1 MKKIFILL
9 LVIFLL
15 SSCAS
20 EKPKNEYK
28 GELIDGAKRTVKIPL
43 NNSETTI
50 ASVYAVSVPFIVALK
65 LTDRVVAIN
74 VKSSFWYKAN
84 DDLNKVGT
92 VGRGT
97 VDLEKLATY
106 NPDVFIHRSNDL
118 KTIEAVEKLNID
130 TICITVEN
138 IEDVKNT
145 LTMMGDY
152 FGKEQRAE
160 EVNDWINKKIEYIDE
175 IVSIIPNDIKK
186 TAMVMGGELGRVAGN
201 DMLQTWMIE
210 KAGGIP
216 IIKEKENHNWI
227 NIGIEKIFTYNPEVI
242 FCTSSTS
249 RNYKIEELLK
259 DSTWGSIEAVKNSD
273 VFVIPCGNDSWDM
286 PGISCL
292 LGIMYMIYKMYPD
305 YFSIEDLKKEVNEYY
320 NFMFDR
326 TFDKE
331 LNIVWE
337 DL

>member
-259 DSTWGSIEAVKNSD
+259 DSTWGSIEAVKNND

-320 NFMFDR
+320 NFMFGR